1 MWLQRTKRSIIEI
14 TDRSKFVTFENLL
27 FLFTSNLQSC
37 QQGARLTRHT
47 KAAMLTGLSSKS
59 NTHNAQFHLI
69 LFPFIQYKQIELLI
83 IFNWNPGQSIPSF
96 IEDGK
101 KISFIFLRITMKE
114 DEKKLKILFTS
125 SVNKGL
131 FFCHKIVLSYV
142 K

>member
-1 MWLQRTKRSIIEI
+1 MKSL
-14 TDRSKFVTFENLL
+14 TDQNLSPL
-27 FLFTSNLQSC
+27 KIYFFLFASNLQSC

-83 IFNWNPGQSIPSF
+83 IFNWNPGQSISSF

-101 KISFIFLRITMKE
+101 RFVLYFFSFNNELKRTK
-114 DEKKLKILFTS
+114 KKLKILFTS

>member
-1 MWLQRTKRSIIEI
+1 MKSL
-14 TDRSKFVTFENLL
+14 TDQNLSPL
-27 FLFTSNLQSC
+27 KIYFFLFSSNLQSC

-83 IFNWNPGQSIPSF
+83 IFNWNPGQSISSF

-101 KISFIFLRITMKE
+101 RFVLYFSFSNNELKRTK
-114 DEKKLKILFTS
+114 KKLKILFTS